1 MYIEE
6 SKKQKR
12 MFVRVYLI
20 LEMRK
25 YNQLKKVL
33 FYKLIGEKK
42 KGVLHVNPLFR
53 PTEDCI

>member
-1 MYIEE
+1 
-6 SKKQKR
+6 
-12 MFVRVYLI
+12 MFARVYLI